1 MDFLYHFQK
10 LCHVETRRS
19 ILAVGIVLA
28 IVLVYQSST
37 LPDGNALFS
46 LFSFGKSSL
55 SIGRN
60 SSLVE
65 NSTMVGNNSKSM
77 NSSIVLE
84 RLNNTEVSVLGNN
97 DNLTNGTKGMDES
110 LKNDFEQPIRGNSSV
125 NDTLNENVVV
135 VDDHGTGLGNGT
147 IQDTGYSGDKAREPE
162 AALAPK
168 QVNGLDE
175 NSSVGSGQRSD
186 SGFTLGNVGAP
197 EVSVLSIP
205 PAVSPTLSLNSMT
218 LSNSSVGSGQRSDS
232 GFTLGNVGAP
242 EVSVLSIPPA
252 VSPILSLNS
261 MTLPNFSAGI
271 SQISDSG
278 FTVGNVGAPE
288 ISVLSIPPAVSPTL
302 SLSGMTVPRD
312 VEINSS
318 TSEEKHATPMPSAN
332 ENSLQSSTSS
342 VTSDINLTKIHQA
355 NIRKGWAPRTSL
367 KPQWPSKCDDELVY
381 AKTQIK
387 NSPILK
393 EDKDL
398 YPGVYRNF
406 SRFKRSYEMMERTL
420 KVYIYKEGEKPIFHE
435 KTQPILKGIY
445 ASEGWFMKV
454 MEDNKKFVV
463 SDPKK
468 AHLFYMPF
476 SSCMLQLT
484 LYVRD
489 SHKRNN
495 LADYLKKYVD
505 MLATKYPFW
514 NRTGGRDHFLV
525 ACHDWAPFETRH
537 HMDNCI
543 KVLCNTNAA
552 RDFKIGKDLTLPEAQ
567 IRKVEDPLR
576 DLGGKPSSK
585 RSILAFFAGQMHGYL
600 RPILLRYWKND
611 PDMKIYGEIPRL
623 NNKMNYAQ
631 HMKSSKYCICARGYE
646 VNSPRV
652 VEAIFY
658 ECVPVIISDNYVPPF
673 FEVLDWEAFA
683 VFVAE
688 DDIPKLK
695 DILLAIPE
703 KKYREMHKRVKKLQQ
718 HFLWH
723 SKPVKYDIFHMILH
737 SVWFS
742 RLNQIQV

>member
-46 LFSFGKSSL
+46 LFYFGKNSL

-65 NSTMVGNNSKSM
+65 NSTMVGNNLKSM
-77 NSSIVLE
+77 NTSIVLE
-84 RLNNTEVSVLGNN
+84 RLNNTEVS
-97 DNLTNGTKGMDES
+97 DES
-110 LKNDFEQPIRGNSSV
+110 IKNDFEHPIRGNSSV
-125 NDTLNENVVV
+125 NDTSSENIVV
-135 VDDHGTGLGNGT
+135 VDNDDTGLGNAT
-147 IQDTGYSGDKAREPE
+147 TQDTGYIRDKEREPE
-162 AALAPK
+162 ASLDPT

-205 PAVSPTLSLNSMT
+205 PAISLTLSLNSMT

-242 EVSVLSIPPA
+242 EVRVLSIPPA
-252 VSPILSLNS
+252 ISPTLSLNS
-261 MTLPNFSAGI
+261 MTQPNSSVG
-271 SQISDSG
+271 SGQRSDSG
-278 FTVGNVGAPE
+278 FTLENVGLPK
-288 ISVLSIPPAVSPTL
+288 LDMTL
-302 SLSGMTVPRD
+302 PRD
-312 VEINSS
+312 SEGNLS
-318 TSEEKHATPMPSAN
+318 TSEEKQATPMPSAN
-332 ENSLQSSTSS
+332 ENSLQST
-342 VTSDINLTKIHQA
+342 NAK
-355 NIRKGWAPRTSL
+355 KGWAPQTSL
-367 KPQWPSKCDDELVY
+367 SKMYSLLLQGQISSHSVKPQWPSKCNDELLY
-381 AKTQIK
+381 AKTQNEK
-387 NSPILK
+387 SPIIK

-398 YPGVYRNF
+398 DPYIYRNF
-406 SRFKRSYEMMERTL
+406 SRFKRSYEMMARTL
-420 KVYIYKEGEKPIFHE
+420 KIYIYKEGEKPIFHE
-435 KTQPILKGIY
+435 KTKPIPKGIY

-454 MEDNKKFVV
+454 MKDNK
-463 SDPKK
+463 
-468 AHLFYMPF
+468 H
-476 SSCMLQLT
+476 SCMLQLT

-543 KVLCNTNAA
+543 KFLCNANAA
-552 RDFKIGKDLTLPEAQ
+552 RDFKIGKDLTLPEAK
-567 IRKVEDPLR
+567 IRKVEEPLR

-585 RSILAFFAGQMHGYL
+585 RSILSFFAGGMHGYL
-600 RPILLRYWKND
+600 RPILLQHWKND
-611 PDMKIYGEIPRL
+611 LDMKIYGELPRL
-623 NNKMNYAQ
+623 NNRTNYAQ
-631 HMKSSKYCICARGYE
+631 HMKSSKYCICAR
-646 VNSPRV
+646 
-652 VEAIFY
+652 
-658 ECVPVIISDNYVPPF
+658 ECVHVIISDNFVRPF
-673 FEVLDWEAFA
+673 FEVLDWEAFV

-703 KKYREMHKRVKKLQQ
+703 KKYREMHKKVKKLQQ
-718 HFLWH
+718 YFLWH
-723 SKPVKYDIFHMILH
+723 SKPVKYDIIHMILH
-737 SVWFS
+737 SIWFS

>member
-1 MDFLYHFQK
+1 MDFVYHFQK

-46 LFSFGKSSL
+46 LFSFGKNSL
-55 SIGRN
+55 SLGRN
-60 SSLVE
+60 SSLV
-65 NSTMVGNNSKSM
+65 GNDSKSM
-77 NSSIVLE
+77 GSSVVLD
-84 RLNNTEVSVLGNN
+84 RLNNTEVSLS
-97 DNLTNGTKGMDES
+97 GTKD
-110 LKNDFEQPIRGNSSV
+110 QPIIGSSSV
-125 NDTLNENVVV
+125 NDSSSEHVVT
-135 VDDHGTGLGNGT
+135 VDNTGTSLVNAGT
-147 IQDTGYSGDKAREPE
+147 QDKAGEPE
-162 AALAPK
+162 AALAPM
-168 QVNGLDE
+168 QVNGLNG
-175 NSSVGSGQRSD
+175 NSSMGSGQRSK

-197 EVSVLSIP
+197 EGSV
-205 PAVSPTLSLNSMT
+205 V
-218 LSNSSVGSGQRSDS
+218 
-232 GFTLGNVGAP
+232 
-242 EVSVLSIPPA
+242 
-252 VSPILSLNS
+252 
-261 MTLPNFSAGI
+261 
-271 SQISDSG
+271 
-278 FTVGNVGAPE
+278 
-288 ISVLSIPPAVSPTL
+288 SIPPAVSPTL
-302 SLSGMTVPRD
+302 SLSNMTLQRNS
-312 VEINSS
+312 EENSS
-318 TSEEKHATPMPSAN
+318 VSKVKQATQMPSSGEKSA
-332 ENSLQSSTSS
+332 ELSNSL
-342 VTSDINLTKIHQA
+342 VTSDINLAKIHKA
-355 NIRKGWAPRTSL
+355 NIKKGWAPRTSL
-367 KPQWPSKCDDELVY
+367 SKMYSLLLQSRVSSHSMKPKWPSKCDEELLY
-381 AKTQIK
+381 AKTQIE
-387 NSPILK
+387 NSPIIK

-398 YPGVYRNF
+398 YPDIYRNV

-435 KTQPILKGIY
+435 QTEPILKGIY

-454 MEDNKKFVV
+454 MEDNKQFVV
-463 SDPKK
+463 SDPTK

-476 SSCMLQLT
+476 SSRMLQLT

-495 LADYLKKYVD
+495 LADYLKNYVD

-543 KVLCNTNAA
+543 KVLCNANAA
-552 RDFKIGKDLTLPEAQ
+552 RDFKIGKDMTLPETQ

-576 DLGGKPSSK
+576 NLGGKPPSE
-585 RSILAFFAGQMHGYL
+585 RSILAFFAGGMHGYL
-600 RPILLRYWKND
+600 RPMLLQHWKND
-611 PDMKIYGEIPRL
+611 PDMKIYGELPRL
-623 NNKMNYAQ
+623 NNRMKYAQ

-658 ECVPVIISDNYVPPF
+658 ECVPVFISDNYVPPF

-703 KKYREMHKRVKKLQQ
+703 KKYHEMHRRVKKVQQ

-723 SKPVKYDIFHMILH
+723 NKPVKYDIFHMILH

-742 RLNQIQV
+742 RLNQIQSVTQD

>member
-46 LFSFGKSSL
+46 LFYFGKNSL

-77 NSSIVLE
+77 NTSIVLE
-84 RLNNTEVSVLGNN
+84 GLNNTEVS
-97 DNLTNGTKGMDES
+97 DES
-110 LKNDFEQPIRGNSSV
+110 IKNDFEQPIRGNSSV
-125 NDTLNENVVV
+125 NDTSSENVVV
-135 VDDHGTGLGNGT
+135 VDNDDTGLGNAT
-147 IQDTGYSGDKAREPE
+147 TQDNGYIRDKAREPE
-162 AALAPK
+162 ASLAPT

-218 LSNSSVGSGQRSDS
+218 LPNSSVGSSQRSDS

-242 EVSVLSIPPA
+242 EVRVYLYHLQYRRHYSE
-252 VSPILSLNS
+252 
-261 MTLPNFSAGI
+261 
-271 SQISDSG
+271 
-278 FTVGNVGAPE
+278 GN
-288 ISVLSIPPAVSPTL
+288 L
-302 SLSGMTVPRD
+302 
-312 VEINSS
+312 S
-318 TSEEKHATPMPSAN
+318 TSEEKQATPMPFAN

-355 NIRKGWAPRTSL
+355 NTKKGWAPQTSL
-367 KPQWPSKCDDELVY
+367 SK
-381 AKTQIK
+381 I
-387 NSPILK
+387 
-393 EDKDL
+393 
-398 YPGVYRNF
+398 
-406 SRFKRSYEMMERTL
+406 SYEMMERTL
-420 KVYIYKEGEKPIFHE
+420 KIYIYKEGEKPIFHE
-435 KTQPILKGIY
+435 KTKPILKGIY
-445 ASEGWFMKV
+445 ASEGWFMKF
-454 MEDNKKFVV
+454 MEDNKH
-463 SDPKK
+463 SR
-468 AHLFYMPF
+468 
-476 SSCMLQLT
+476 MLQLT
-484 LYVRD
+484 LYVHD

-495 LADYLKKYVD
+495 LADYLKKY
-505 MLATKYPFW
+505 T
-514 NRTGGRDHFLV
+514 
-525 ACHDWAPFETRH
+525 PFETRH

-543 KVLCNTNAA
+543 KVLCNANAA

-576 DLGGKPSSK
+576 DLGGKPSSN
-585 RSILAFFAGQMHGYL
+585 RSILAFFAGGMHGYL
-600 RPILLRYWKND
+600 QNLWREL
-611 PDMKIYGEIPRL
+611 PRL
-623 NNKMNYAQ
+623 NNRMNYAQ

-646 VNSPRV
+646 VNSPQV

-658 ECVPVIISDNYVPPF
+658 ECVHVIISDNFAPPF

-695 DILLAIPE
+695 DILLEIPE

-723 SKPVKYDIFHMILH
+723 SKPVKYDIIHMILH

>member
-19 ILAVGIVLA
+19 ILAVGIVLG

-46 LFSFGKSSL
+46 LFSFGKNSL
-55 SIGRN
+55 SLGRN

-77 NSSIVLE
+77 TSSIVQE
-84 RLNNTEVSVLGNN
+84 GLNNTEVSVLGNN
-97 DNLTNGTKGMDES
+97 DHLINGTKGKDE
-110 LKNDFEQPIRGNSSV
+110 FEQPIRVNSSV
-125 NDTLNENVVV
+125 NDTSSEHVVA
-135 VDDHGTGLGNGT
+135 VDNNNSSSLGNT
-147 IQDTGYSGDKAREPE
+147 RTRDSGYIRDKAKGPE
-162 AALAPK
+162 AALAPM
-168 QVNGLDE
+168 QVNGLDV
-175 NSSVGSGQRSD
+175 NSSMGSGQRSD

-218 LSNSSVGSGQRSDS
+218 LPKDS
-232 GFTLGNVGAP
+232 EG
-242 EVSVLSIPPA
+242 
-252 VSPILSLNS
+252 
-261 MTLPNFSAGI
+261 
-271 SQISDSG
+271 
-278 FTVGNVGAPE
+278 
-288 ISVLSIPPAVSPTL
+288 
-302 SLSGMTVPRD
+302 
-312 VEINSS
+312 NSS
-318 TSEEKHATPMPSAN
+318 TSEEKQATQIPSAN
-332 ENSLQSSTSS
+332 ENLLQSSTSS
-342 VTSDINLTKIHQA
+342 VTSDINIKKTHEA
-355 NIRKGWAPRTSL
+355 NIKKGWAPRTSL
-367 KPQWPSKCDDELVY
+367 SKMYSLLLQSRISSHLVKPQWPSKCDDELLY
-381 AKTQIK
+381 AKTQIE
-387 NSPILK
+387 NSPIIK

-398 YPGVYRNF
+398 YPYIYRNI
-406 SRFKRSYEMMERTL
+406 SRFKGSYEMMERTL

-435 KTQPILKGIY
+435 QKEPILKGIY

-454 MEDNKKFVV
+454 MEDNKQFVV
-463 SDPKK
+463 SDPSK

-476 SSCMLQLT
+476 SSRMLQLT

-495 LADYLKKYVD
+495 LADYLKNYVD
-505 MLATKYPFW
+505 LLATKYPFW

-543 KVLCNTNAA
+543 KVLCNANAA
-552 RDFKIGKDLTLPEAQ
+552 RDFKIGKDMTLPEAQ

-585 RSILAFFAGQMHGYL
+585 RSILAFFAGGMHGYL
-600 RPILLRYWKND
+600 RPILLQHWKND
-611 PDMKIYGEIPRL
+611 PDMKIYGELPRL
-623 NNKMNYAQ
+623 NNRMNYAQ

-658 ECVPVIISDNYVPPF
+658 ECIPVFISDNYVPPF

-703 KKYREMHKRVKKLQQ
+703 KKYREMQKRVKKVQQ

-723 SKPVKYDIFHMILH
+723 NKPVKYDIFHMILH

-742 RLNQIQV
+742 RLNQIQE